1 MKTYTDIINGQTV
14 TITRIPPTYVLP
26 EAHVPVPSF
35 IHGPVTLSSQQPII
49 NAPISI
55 EEEVTE
61 LLYS

>member
-1 MKTYTDIINGQTV
+1 MKTYIDIINGQTV

-26 EAHVPVPSF
+26 EASVPVPAF
-35 IHGPVTLSSQQPII
+35 IHGPII